1 MSELA
6 AQWLLG
12 LVAAAVVGLVTAVLR
27 QGSRLVKLESTD
39 TIDYR
44 GLHEALKP
52 IQEQVA
58 AIAIKVGAEPDRRHE

>member
-1 MSELA
+1 VIPDWM
-6 AQWLLG
+6 LG
-12 LVAAAVVGLVTAVLR
+12 LVTAAVVGLVAMVLR
-27 QGSRLVKLESTD
+27 LNTRVVKLETVD

-58 AIAIKVGAEPDRRHE
+58 AIAIKVGAEPDRRHEQ